1 MVASNYWGK
10 NAKKA
15 AQKAARKAHGGM
27 IAVALISLLVGF
39 AAGYLGASY
48 LSVNDHFSVIGEK
61 EIVVRQGESYIYQ
74 EKGAELISLGR
85 NISSEVIIQSE
96 LTPDENGNYPIDTSA
111 ETTYVITYTTDD
123 IKYGNIKR
131 IRTITVV
138 GGN

>member
-1 MVASNYWGK
+1 MASNYWGK

-15 AQKAARKAHGGM
+15 AKKSVRKAHKGI
-27 IAVALISLLVGF
+27 IATALISLLIGF

-48 LSVNDHFSVIGEK
+48 LSINDHFSVIGEK
-61 EIVVRQGESYIYQ
+61 EIILQQGESYIYQ

-85 NISSEVIIQSE
+85 NISSEVVILHE
-96 LTPDENGNYPIDTSA
+96 LIPDEYGNYPIDTSA
-111 ETTYVITYTTDD
+111 ERTYVITYTTDD